1 MKPLKTGEKNPA
13 LTLGLSAISIALVC
27 IATMFFQ
34 VYVPATR
41 GFFNIGES
49 MVFLSALLFGPF
61 VGALAGGVG
70 SMLAD
75 ILLGY
80 PYYAPA
86 TLIIKAAE
94 GFLTGFLNGR
104 SPKLSRVKWAALSLS
119 LGLLAGGLL
128 AAVGTLFYSGHIE
141 LTLGRMTLTLEI
153 PALFWLALG
162 LIIVLS
168 TSVISLAASPE
179 VGWMILSVTI
189 GGFTM
194 VLGYFIYEMFFIG
207 WLFGI
212 EAYAVAEVP
221 FNIAQMIIG
230 SMVAIPAAKVIRRF
244 FHLSE

>member
-1 MKPLKTGEKNPA
+1 MKSLKTEEKNSA
-13 LTLGLSAISIALVC
+13 LILGLSAISTALVC

-75 ILLGY
+75 IFLGY

-94 GFLTGFLNGR
+94 GFLTGFLNR
-104 SPKLSRVKWAALSLS
+104 QNPKLSRVKWIALSLS

-128 AAVGTLFYSGHIE
+128 GAVGMLFYSGQIE
-141 LTLGRMTLTLEI
+141 LTVGRITLMLEI
-153 PALFWLALG
+153 PALFWLTLG

-168 TSVISLAASPE
+168 IAVISLVTSPE
-179 VGWMILSVTI
+179 VGWMILSVTV

-212 EAYAVAEVP
+212 EAVAVAEVP

-230 SMVAIPAAKVIRRF
+230 SIVAVPAAKVIRKF
-244 FHLSE
+244 FHLGE

>member
-1 MKPLKTGEKNPA
+1 MISLKTERKTSA
-13 LTLGLSAISIALVC
+13 LTLGLSAISTALVC

-75 ILLGY
+75 IFLGY
-80 PYYAPA
+80 PHYAPA
-86 TLIIKAAE
+86 TLIIKAVE
-94 GFLTGFLNGR
+94 GFLTGCLNR
-104 SPKLSRVKWAALSLS
+104 QNPKLSRVKWVALSSS
-119 LGLLAGGLL
+119 LGFLAGGLL
-128 AAVGTLFYSGHIE
+128 ATVGMLFYSGQIE
-141 LTLGRMTLTLEI
+141 LTLGQMRLMLEI
-153 PALFWLALG
+153 PILFWLTLG
-162 LIIVLS
+162 LIVALS
-168 TSVISLAASPE
+168 IAVVSLISSPE
-179 VGWMILSVTI
+179 VGWMILSTTI

-194 VLGYFIYEMFFIG
+194 VLGYFIYQMFFIG

-212 EAYAVAEVP
+212 EAVAVAEVP

-230 SMVAIPAAKVIRRF
+230 SMVAIPAAKVLRKF
-244 FHLSE
+244 LHPGE